1 MKKIIAWT
9 LVILSLVSLLACTDS
24 EQSAIVTPEP
34 EVTQQP
40 VPEETEPVEEE
51 EIVIVDPSEWK
62 TAESPA
68 LTAETLAIF
77 EKGFAGLLGVRY
89 VPLAYLGK
97 QVVSGTVHTFLTRY
111 GHLSRRKGNICARVP
126 V

>member
-77 EKGFAGLLGVRY
+77 EKGFAACVMYRLRISASKSF
-89 VPLAYLGK
+89 PERCIR
-97 QVVSGTVHTFLTRY
+97 S
-111 GHLSRRKGNICARVP
+111 
-126 V
+126 